1 MKRSPQ
7 WGDERSR
14 DKTHFIKRL
23 FGFLGGGGN
32 SIVGLNIGAN
42 SFQLALL
49 SKNKRANA
57 ELGRATERLSTG
69 RRINRGSDDP
79 AGLIGAEQLRGDL
92 VEIRAQNLANST
104 RQLQTNVQQQGRQ
117 IAANVLRE
125 IRGLI
130 IEVKGSS
137 SGEQR
142 EAIQRLIDF
151 SLDAINQ
158 LGSVSG
164 FTVPTELESLRLGG
178 ENSVVEGYMSE
189 AVELI
194 EEQLTTINQA
204 SAAAG
209 AYQKYTLVIE
219 PLLAQ
224 DQAVIIAEAM
234 SQQEDADYAEES
246 SDLLKSL
253 IITVAS
259 TKTIALARRLQLEA
273 NTLLL
278 DTLQ

>member
-1 MKRSPQ
+1 M
-7 WGDERSR
+7 
-14 DKTHFIKRL
+14 
-23 FGFLGGGGN
+23 
-32 SIVGLNIGAN
+32 GLNIGAN

-57 ELGRATERLSTG
+57 GLGRATERLSTG

-79 AGLIGAEQLRGDL
+79 AGLTGAEQLRGDL
-92 VEIRAQNLANST
+92 VEIRAETRANSS

-130 IEVKGSS
+130 IEVSNSS

-142 EAIQRLIDF
+142 QAIQRLVDF
-151 SLDAINQ
+151 SLDAIDQ
-158 LGSVSG
+158 LGSESG
-164 FTVPTELESLRLGG
+164 FTVPAELESLRSGG
-178 ENSVVEGYMSE
+178 ANSVVDGYIAE
-189 AVELI
+189 AVEVI
-194 EEQLTTINQA
+194 EEQLATINQA

-209 AYQKYTLVIE
+209 AYQKYSLVIE
-219 PLLAQ
+219 PRLAE
-224 DQAVIIAEAM
+224 DQAVIIAEAL
-234 SQQEDADYAEES
+234 SLQEDADYAQES

-253 IITVAS
+253 VITVAS

-273 NTLLL
+273 NTLLFDIL
-278 DTLQ
+278 